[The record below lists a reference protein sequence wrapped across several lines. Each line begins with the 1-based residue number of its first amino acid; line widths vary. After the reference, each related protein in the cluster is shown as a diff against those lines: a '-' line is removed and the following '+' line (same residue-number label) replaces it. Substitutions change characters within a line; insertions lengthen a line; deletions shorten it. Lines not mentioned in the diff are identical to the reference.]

1 VDVGVLPNYVKYCV
15 PVCLASFEQLSVH
28 HRFAHGGAGIPNN
41 IYIYIYIEINLIDHP
56 AIKWELQII
65 INDNNSLFD
74 KIYM

>member
-1 VDVGVLPNYVKYCV
+1 MGEPESPTIY
-15 PVCLASFEQLSVH
+15 
-28 HRFAHGGAGIPNN
+28 